1 MSPYRIILIIL
12 ISAIITFI
20 LRALPFIVF
29 NGKIKMPDALERLG
43 KVLPSAI
50 MAVLIVYCL
59 KDVPSDILNTGS
71 PKLLA
76 VLAVVISYRLK
87 KNTFLSI
94 ILGTGLYMI
103 LITL

>member
-29 NGKIKMPDALERLG
+29 NGKRKMPDALERLG

-50 MAVLIVYCL
+50 MAV
-59 KDVPSDILNTGS
+59 
-71 PKLLA
+71 
-76 VLAVVISYRLK
+76 VISYR
-87 KNTFLSI
+87 
-94 ILGTGLYMI
+94 
-103 LITL
+103 

>member
-59 KDVPSDILNTGS
+59 KDVPSDILNTGI